1 MQALQE
7 SLSLWSVGLIQLI
20 VIVGI
25 VGSIELVLECLTRLA
40 RDNPLLQF
48 LFRALQ
54 IGFALFLAMLLLRLV
69 DQLLTVLNSAI

>member
-1 MQALQE
+1 M
-7 SLSLWSVGLIQLI
+7 QLI

-25 VGSIELVLECLTRLA
+25 VGVIELILECLIRVA

-48 LFRALQ
+48 LLRALQ
-54 IGFALFLAMLLLRLV
+54 IGLALYLAVLLTRLV